1 MKNGAYFVK
10 QKTRTQGWAP
20 PGRLSGLCTL
30 ALGLALTRILST
42 PAAGFSVDPDAFDVV
57 TELVS
62 INQAGTDSGNGSAGL
77 AGLSENGR
85 FVGFVSDATDLV
97 ATDTNGEFDVFVRD
111 LKTGTTTLV
120 SVNQAGTDSGNGFSP
135 GGLSFSEN
143 GRFVAFMSGASDLVA
158 TDTNGE
164 FDVFVRD
171 LKTGTTTLVSV
182 NRAGTDSGNSLSQ
195 NPVLS
200 ADGHFV
206 AFASEASDLVAI
218 DTNGTSDIFVRD
230 LKTGTTTLV
239 SVNQAGTDSGNGISI
254 EGYRFSENGR
264 FVGFVS
270 GASDLV
276 ATDTNGTVD
285 VFVRDLKRRTTTL
298 VSVNQ
303 AGTDSGNEFSGG
315 VEAPALSADG
325 RFVAFRSLA
334 SDLVATDTNGADDVF
349 VRDLKMKT
357 TTLVSVNRAGTNSG
371 NSFSGSSVLSAD
383 GRFVAFRSLAS
394 DLVATDTNGQQD
406 VFVRDLK
413 GEPPR
418 W

>member
-1 MKNGAYFVK
+1 M
-10 QKTRTQGWAP
+10 
-20 PGRLSGLCTL
+20 
-30 ALGLALTRILST
+30 
-42 PAAGFSVDPDAFDVV
+42 AF
-57 TELVS
+57 E
-62 INQAGTDSGNGSAGL
+62 
-77 AGLSENGR
+77 
-85 FVGFVSDATDLV
+85 SD
-97 ATDTNGEFDVFVRD
+97 
-111 LKTGTTTLV
+111 
-120 SVNQAGTDSGNGFSP
+120 
-135 GGLSFSEN
+135 
-143 GRFVAFMSGASDLVA
+143 ASDLVA

-182 NRAGTDSGNSLSQ
+182 NRAGTNSGNSLSS

-200 ADGHFV
+200 ADGRFV
-206 AFASEASDLVAI
+206 AFRSQASDLVAT
-218 DTNGTSDIFVRD
+218 DTNGEFDIFVRD

-239 SVNQAGTDSGNGISI
+239 SVNQAGTDSGNGISS

-315 VEAPALSADG
+315 VEAPTLSADG

-334 SDLVATDTNGADDVF
+334 SDLVATDTNGATDVF
-349 VRDLKMKT
+349 VRDLKTGT

-371 NSFSGSSVLSAD
+371 NGFSESSVLSAD

-413 GEPPR
+413 RRTTTLVSVNQAGTDSGNGGSRGSALSEDGRFVAFKSDASDLVATDTNGATDVFVRDLKRRTTTLVSVNQAGTDSGNGGSGPPDIFSEGTPFLSANGR
-418 W
+418 IVAFESDASDLVTTDTNGQQDVFVRPVP